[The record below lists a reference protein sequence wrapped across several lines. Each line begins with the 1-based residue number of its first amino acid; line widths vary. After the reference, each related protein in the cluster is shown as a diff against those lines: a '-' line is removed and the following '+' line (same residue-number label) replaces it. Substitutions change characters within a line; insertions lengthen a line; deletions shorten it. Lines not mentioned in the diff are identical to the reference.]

1 MAISFMKETLRDRL
15 VSRIEFE
22 TASQALSLQN
32 FLQGLHRDLR
42 VVSSLP
48 DLGALVAARA
58 SGASVEATRL
68 KEELERDLVVFSQ
81 GRKGYTQLRFLDAQA
96 REVLRLDRIPG
107 EDRLRP
113 ASVLSSTRD
122 PYYRT
127 VSDQM
132 RPGRVYVSQLEVV
145 PGLASSQ
152 ASDAGAPILSC
163 AISVELQDA
172 TQGLLVVNIDGMDM
186 ASVLGTMPSGAE
198 AWIVNQD
205 DVYLGYVGEASE
217 KRATYSLAR
226 GRSIFEDF
234 DPGQVAHLKDP
245 DHPVN
250 TLEVAGTLFTAAPV
264 EVDVGDPERRWTL
277 LVAHPLA
284 PAMAST
290 RGLTNLLWAA
300 LTALLAVSAVAG
312 ALIAHYVS
320 RPLEVLREATVQIA
334 AGDLSKEVSVTTGD
348 EIEGLAEDFNR
359 MIRRLRGAHDEL
371 AGWNARLQ
379 REVREQTER
388 LGQLQAGLARA
399 DKLATVGQMAASVMH
414 EVGNPLAAIKTKIQV
429 AEEGAALDDATGP
442 LLHEIMEEVDRL
454 SAVLR
459 SFSRLGR
466 LGSATMGPVVV
477 TEVVQGVRT
486 LIEPELRRR
495 GVSLE
500 VSVTEAE
507 LPAIRGDPDR
517 LRQLLINFV
526 LNAAEASES
535 GGRVLVRVGRSD
547 HEGSPGG
554 EADAVV
560 LEIED
565 EGVGISQEDLRQ
577 IWNPLYTTKA
587 DGTGLGL
594 AICREIIDDHGGTV
608 DVESSPGEG
617 TVIRLSFPLPAER
630 AGPS

>member
-1 MAISFMKETLRDRL
+1 MAISYMRETLRDRL
-15 VSRIEFE
+15 VSRMEFQ
-22 TASQALSLQN
+22 TASQGVSLQN
-32 FLQGLHRDLR
+32 FLRGLHRDLR

-58 SGASVEATRL
+58 SGSSGEARRL
-68 KEELERDLVVFSQ
+68 REELERDLVVFSQ

-113 ASVLSSTRD
+113 ASALSSTPD
-122 PYYRT
+122 PYYST
-127 VSDQM
+127 VSDRMQ
-132 RPGRVYVSQLEVV
+132 PGTVYVSQLEVV
-145 PGLASSQ
+145 PGLASGEPSG
-152 ASDAGAPILSC
+152 AGAPVLSC
-163 AISVELQDA
+163 AIPVELDDSA
-172 TQGLLVVNIDGMDM
+172 QGFLVVNIDGMDM
-186 ASVLGTMPSGAE
+186 ASVLGTMPAGAE
-198 AWIVNQD
+198 AWILNQD
-205 DVYLGYVGEASE
+205 DIYLGYIGEANE
-217 KRATYSLAR
+217 KREMYSLAR

-250 TLEVAGTLFTAAPV
+250 TLEVGETLFTAV
-264 EVDVGDPERRWTL
+264 SLDVDVGDPERTWTL
-277 LVAHPLA
+277 LVAHPLG
-284 PAMAST
+284 PAMAPT
-290 RGLTNLLWAA
+290 LGLTNLLWAA
-300 LTALLAVSAVAG
+300 LAVLLAVSTVAG
-312 ALIAHYVS
+312 GLIAHYVS

-334 AGDLSKEVSVTTGD
+334 GGDFSKEVTVTTGD

-359 MIRRLRGAHDEL
+359 MTRHLRGAHDEL

-379 REVREQTER
+379 REVTEQTER
-388 LGQLQAGLARA
+388 LGELQTGLARA
-399 DKLATVGQMAASVMH
+399 DRLATVGQMAASVMH
-414 EVGNPLAAIKTKIQV
+414 EIGNPLAAIKTKIQV
-429 AEEGAALDDATGP
+429 AEEGATLDGATGP

-466 LGSATMGPVVV
+466 LSSTTMGPVLV

-500 VSVTEAE
+500 VSVPEAE
-507 LPAIRGDPDR
+507 PPAIRGEPDR

-535 GGRVLVRVGRSD
+535 GGRVLVRVSRSD
-547 HEGSPGG
+547 QEGSPGL
-554 EADAVV
+554 DVTAVA

-565 EGVGISQEDLRQ
+565 EGVGISPEALQQ
-577 IWNPLYTTKA
+577 IWNPLYTTKT

-594 AICREIIDDHGGTV
+594 AICREIIDDHGATV
-608 DVESSPGEG
+608 HVESSPGEG
-617 TVIRLSFPLPAER
+617 TVIRLSFPVPAEG
-630 AGPS
+630 A